1 LLPWTTAD
9 LDYSAIERD
18 IHLAILGDTGEERHE
33 PSGDRDW
40 PGSSPLSVPPQVPW
54 SGPHDVVMDA

>member
-1 LLPWTTAD
+1 